1 MDSLQGAVARV
12 LPPALGSFTMYHFDR
27 DFGEMVQLEALSELS
42 PVVRSS
48 SGGGGGG
55 EVAHTAGGTN
65 TLTIHACAALQHGAT
80 PTQQTQQQQ
89 QRVQV
94 EQAEGEAPIQ
104 LTIEGASDLGEFCSQ
119 LFTLLGIETITPMPT
134 IQVLDEDFA
143 EW

>member
-42 PVVRSS
+42 PAVRSS
-48 SGGGGGG
+48 SSGGGG
-55 EVAHTAGGTN
+55 EVAHAAGGTN
-65 TLTIHACAALQHGAT
+65 TLTIRACAALQHGAT
-80 PTQQTQQQQ
+80 PTQQQQQ

-94 EQAEGEAPIQ
+94 EQDEGEAPIQ

-134 IQVLDEDFA
+134 IQVLDEDFG